1 MYNTILWINLY
12 KKGLMKMNHSYIEH
26 VIAPP
31 PERRLSDVTYF
42 EEGVNKALSFNKESA
57 FYG

>member
-1 MYNTILWINLY
+1 MR
-12 KKGLMKMNHSYIEH
+12 MNHNYTKH

-42 EEGVNKALSFNKESA
+42 EEGVNKALSLLKESA
-57 FYG
+57 FNG